1 MKSTVI
7 QGVCLCLIAAIS
19 VLVQCDT
26 SHDLGLLKENM
37 VRQPAKEKNVG
48 SHPNRTKTHLL
59 VVSFT
64 IFRKTN
70 STGNGTEDPYRPQ
83 GFENTGEKQEQS
95 TFYNNKLRMPWLNQ
109 VPMRF
114 LYLIASSSLLLLF
127 LMIIKIILSRK
138 GKTDYSLVTKGD
150 FDA

>member
-1 MKSTVI
+1 MKATMI
-7 QGVCLCLIAAIS
+7 QGVCLCFIAVIP

-26 SHDLGLLKENM
+26 SHDFGLLKENM
-37 VRQPAKEKNVG
+37 ERRPEKENNVA
-48 SHPNRTKTHLL
+48 SHPNRTKAHFL

-64 IFRKTN
+64 IFKKTN
-70 STGNGTEDPYRPQ
+70 STNGTKDPYTGQ
-83 GFENTGEKQEQS
+83 GTDNMAENQERS
-95 TFYNNKLRMPWLNQ
+95 SLYSNKLHMPWLNQ

-114 LYLIASSSLLLLF
+114 LYLIATSSLLLLF